1 MVREMPRNERPRE
14 KMLQEGAK
22 ALSNAELLA
31 ILLRTGSKA
40 ESVTHLAERVLA
52 QYAQDGLHS
61 LGDMPPRL
69 LAGVKGIGAVK
80 AVTVAAAIELGKRVF
95 SRPLERTVIRSPQ
108 DVINNLA
115 ELQYLHQ
122 EEFRV
127 IFLNTKNDIVAKRM
141 ISRGTINSAVLGP
154 REVFHRAVKL
164 MAAAIILVHNH
175 PSGDPNPSREDI
187 ELTRNMVQARNIM
200 GIAVLDHVIIGNS
213 SYVSFKDKGLMQV

>member
-1 MVREMPRNERPRE
+1 
-14 KMLQEGAK
+14 MLEVAK
-22 ALSNAELLA
+22 SLSNQSDEVLLSAIIPSSTVRELLA
-31 ILLRTGSKA
+31 EYGSVRRA
-40 ESVTHLAERVLA
+40 IMNAYPDELQSIR
-52 QYAQDGLHS
+52 
-61 LGDMPPRL
+61 
-69 LAGVKGIGAVK
+69 GIGPIK
-80 AVTVAAAIELGKRVF
+80 ARQLKYICELARRMCLPDEEKMKK
-95 SRPLERTVIRSPQ
+95 IRSPQ

-127 IFLNTKNDIVAKRM
+127 VFLNTKNDIVAKRM

-187 ELTRNMVQARNIM
+187 ELTKNMVQAGNIM